1 MNKKLDSILKKLES
15 EKNQQKIKKF
25 NIALSI
31 LAIFFV
37 ARLYSEFNLT
47 SLKITNRF
55 TLAVVVQVVVLF
67 ISYKIWKNF
76 LINNNVEINSSYLD
90 NWSQAN
96 INKYIPGGIGL
107 SITRFSISKNLSI
120 DSKKLFFGMIEDQ
133 LKGIL
138 IVFPFIIASFIL
150 VSELQ
155 KNYFYFF
162 SIALTLYMISKF
174 SNQYSKRLNFNSLFS
189 KNFIFIFL
197 SNIMQVGV
205 NFLVLSTLLDTTNV
219 QLIYISILYCV
230 SASLSL
236 IFIGSPAGLGIREFI
251 FYIYS
256 TNLLTNEI
264 MLSYLV
270 LIRIISVI
278 TDVSFYLLSKLLIK
292 LDKNNY
298 F

>member
-1 MNKKLDSILKKLES
+1 MSKKLDSILKKLES

-25 NIALSI
+25 NITLSI
-31 LAIFFV
+31 LALFFV

-47 SLKITNRF
+47 NLKITNRF
-55 TLAVVVQVVVLF
+55 TLAVLVQVVVLF

-107 SITRFSISKNLSI
+107 SITRFSIAKNLSI

-162 SIALTLYMISKF
+162 SIALTLYIISKL

-264 MLSYLV
+264 MLSYLF
-270 LIRIISVI
+270 LIRIISVV

-292 LDKNNY
+292 IDKKNY

>member
-1 MNKKLDSILKKLES
+1 MSKKLNSILKKLES
-15 EKNQQKIKKF
+15 EKNQKNIKKF

-31 LAIFFV
+31 LAIFFI

-47 SLKITNRF
+47 SLKVTNILIL
-55 TLAVVVQVVVLF
+55 TVVVQLVVLF
-67 ISYKIWKNF
+67 ISYKIWRNF

-107 SITRFSISKNLSI
+107 SITRFSIAKNLSI

-133 LKGIL
+133 LKGVL
-138 IVFPFIIASFIL
+138 IVFPFIIGSFIFAN
-150 VSELQ
+150 ELQ

-162 SIALTLYMISKF
+162 SIALALYLISKM
-174 SNQYSKRLNFNSLFS
+174 SNQYSKRLNFESLFS
-189 KNFIFIFL
+189 NNFIFIYL
-197 SNIMQVGV
+197 SNIMPVGV
-205 NFLVLSTLLDTTNV
+205 NFLVLSTLLDSTNV

-236 IFIGSPAGLGIREFI
+236 IFIGSPAGLGIRELI

-256 TNLLTNEI
+256 SNLLTNEI
-264 MLSYLV
+264 MLSYLI

-292 LDKNNY
+292 IR
-298 F
+298 

>member
-1 MNKKLDSILKKLES
+1 MSKKLDYILKKLES
-15 EKNQQKIKKF
+15 EKNQKNIKKF
-25 NIALSI
+25 NITLSF
-31 LAIFFV
+31 LAIFFI

-47 SLKITNRF
+47 SFKITNKF
-55 TLAVVVQVVVLF
+55 ILVLVIQLCVLF
-67 ISYKIWKNF
+67 LSYKIWRNF

-107 SITRFSISKNLSI
+107 SITRFSIAKNLSM

-133 LKGIL
+133 FKGIL
-138 IVFPFIIASFIL
+138 VVFPFIIASFIF

-155 KNYFYFF
+155 KNYFYLF
-162 SIALTLYMISKF
+162 SIVLTLYLLSKI
-174 SNQYSKRLNFNSLFS
+174 SNQYSKKFNFISLFS

-205 NFLVLSTLLDTTNV
+205 NFLVLSTLLESTNV
-219 QLIYISILYCV
+219 QLIYISILYSV

-236 IFIGSPAGLGIREFI
+236 IFIGSPAGLGIRELI

-256 TNLLTNEI
+256 SNLLTNEI
-264 MLSYLV
+264 MLSYLF
-270 LIRIISVI
+270 LIRIIFVV

-292 LDKNNY
+292 IR
-298 F
+298 

>member
-1 MNKKLDSILKKLES
+1 MSKKLDSILKKLES

-25 NIALSI
+25 NITLSI
-31 LAIFFV
+31 LALFFV

-47 SLKITNRF
+47 NLKITNRF
-55 TLAVVVQVVVLF
+55 TLAVLVQVVVLF

-107 SITRFSISKNLSI
+107 SITRFSIAKNLSI

-162 SIALTLYMISKF
+162 SIALTLYIISKL
-174 SNQYSKRLNFNSLFS
+174 SNQYSNS
-189 KNFIFIFL
+189 
-197 SNIMQVGV
+197 
-205 NFLVLSTLLDTTNV
+205 
-219 QLIYISILYCV
+219 
-230 SASLSL
+230 
-236 IFIGSPAGLGIREFI
+236 
-251 FYIYS
+251 
-256 TNLLTNEI
+256 
-264 MLSYLV
+264 
-270 LIRIISVI
+270 
-278 TDVSFYLLSKLLIK
+278 
-292 LDKNNY
+292 
-298 F
+298 

>member
-1 MNKKLDSILKKLES
+1 MSKKLNSILKKLES
-15 EKNQQKIKKF
+15 EKNQKNIKKF

-31 LAIFFV
+31 LAIFFI

-47 SLKITNRF
+47 SLKVTNILIL
-55 TLAVVVQVVVLF
+55 TVVVQLVVLF
-67 ISYKIWKNF
+67 ISYKIWRNF

-107 SITRFSISKNLSI
+107 SITRFSIAKNLSI

-133 LKGIL
+133 LKGVL
-138 IVFPFIIASFIL
+138 IVFPFIIGSFIF
-150 VSELQ
+150 VNELQ

-162 SIALTLYMISKF
+162 SIALTLYLISKM
-174 SNQYSKRLNFNSLFS
+174 SNQYSKRLNFESLFS
-189 KNFIFIFL
+189 NNFIFIYL
-197 SNIMQVGV
+197 SNIMTVGV
-205 NFLVLSTLLDTTNV
+205 NFLVLSTLLDSTNV

-236 IFIGSPAGLGIREFI
+236 IFIGSPAGLGIRELI

-256 TNLLTNEI
+256 SNLLTNEI
-264 MLSYLV
+264 MLSYLI

-292 LDKNNY
+292 IR
-298 F
+298 

>member
-1 MNKKLDSILKKLES
+1 MGKELDSILKNLDS
-15 EKNQQKIKKF
+15 EKNQQKIKKI
-25 NIALSI
+25 NITLSI
-31 LAIFFV
+31 LALFFV

-47 SLKITNRF
+47 NLKITNRF
-55 TLAVVVQVVVLF
+55 TLAVLVQVVVLF

-107 SITRFSISKNLSI
+107 SITRFSIAKNLSI

-162 SIALTLYMISKF
+162 SIALTLYIISKL

-264 MLSYLV
+264 MLSYLF
-270 LIRIISVI
+270 LIRIISVV

-292 LDKNNY
+292 IDKKNY

>member
-1 MNKKLDSILKKLES
+1 MSKKLDYILKKLES
-15 EKNQQKIKKF
+15 EKNQKNIKKF
-25 NIALSI
+25 NITLSF
-31 LAIFFV
+31 LAIFFI

-47 SLKITNRF
+47 SFKITNKF
-55 TLAVVVQVVVLF
+55 ILALVIQLCVLF
-67 ISYKIWKNF
+67 LSYKIWRNF

-107 SITRFSISKNLSI
+107 SITRFSIAKNLSM

-138 IVFPFIIASFIL
+138 IVFPFIIASFIF

-155 KNYFYFF
+155 KNYFYIF
-162 SIALTLYMISKF
+162 SIVLTLYLLSKI
-174 SNQYSKRLNFNSLFS
+174 SNQYSKKFNFISLFS

-197 SNIMQVGV
+197 SNITQVGV
-205 NFLVLSTLLDTTNV
+205 NFLVLSTLLETTNV
-219 QLIYISILYCV
+219 QLIYISILYSV

-236 IFIGSPAGLGIREFI
+236 IFIGSPAGLGIRELI

-256 TNLLTNEI
+256 SNLLTNEI
-264 MLSYLV
+264 MLSYLF
-270 LIRIISVI
+270 LIRIIFVV

-292 LDKNNY
+292 IR
-298 F
+298 

>member
-1 MNKKLDSILKKLES
+1 MSKKLNSILQKLES
-15 EKNQQKIKKF
+15 EKNQKNIKKF
-25 NIALSI
+25 NIVLSF

-55 TLAVVVQVVVLF
+55 ILALLVQLVVMF

-76 LINNNVEINSSYLD
+76 LINNNIETNASYID

-107 SITRFSISKNLSI
+107 SITRFSIAKNLSM

-133 LKGIL
+133 FKGVIIIL
-138 IVFPFIIASFIL
+138 PFIIASFIF
-150 VSELQ
+150 VSEIQ

-162 SIALTLYMISKF
+162 SVASALFLISKI
-174 SNQYSKRLNFNSLFS
+174 SDQYSKRLNFKSLFY
-189 KNFIFIFL
+189 KNFIFILL
-197 SNIMQVGV
+197 SFIIQVGV
-205 NFLVLSTLLDTTNV
+205 NYLVLSTLLDSTNV

-256 TNLLTNEI
+256 SNLLTNEI
-264 MLSYLV
+264 MLSYLF
-270 LIRIISVI
+270 LIRIIFVI
-278 TDVSFYLLSKLLIK
+278 TDVSFYLLAKLLIRIR
-292 LDKNNY
+292 
-298 F
+298 

>member
-1 MNKKLDSILKKLES
+1 MSKKLDSILKKLES

-25 NIALSI
+25 NITLSI
-31 LAIFFV
+31 LALFFV

-47 SLKITNRF
+47 NLKITNRF
-55 TLAVVVQVVVLF
+55 TLAVLVQVVVLF

-107 SITRFSISKNLSI
+107 SITRFSIAKNLSI

-162 SIALTLYMISKF
+162 SIALTLYIISKL

-205 NFLVLSTLLDTTNV
+205 NFLVLSTLLDTTYV

-264 MLSYLV
+264 MLSYLF
-270 LIRIISVI
+270 LIRIISVV

-292 LDKNNY
+292 IDKKNY